1 MTNVINDQTLP
12 FSLDEVDKDGAIA
25 EAMDTLGRFAD
36 SRAGFLRKA
45 ALAAGGVV
53 GGGAALG
60 ALASPAGAATKG
72 DVAILNYALTLE
84 YLEAAF
90 YTEAAR
96 MGVLNGPLAQF
107 ARIVGQHERA
117 HVAALKKALGSAA
130 VASPTF
136 DFKGTTEDATAFRQ
150 TAQVLEDTGVMAYA
164 GQAPRVASNAVLGA
178 ALAIHTVEARHASW
192 IRHLNNAPPAPRA
205 FDQSKSM
212 EQVLAAVGKT
222 GFITRAPQ
230 TTTTGPKT
238 RPRFTG

>member
-1 MTNVINDQTLP
+1 MTNENQTLD
-12 FSLDEVDKDGAIA
+12 FTLDEVDKDGAIA
-25 EAMDTLGRFAD
+25 EAMDTLERFAD
-36 SRAGFLRKA
+36 SRASFLKKA
-45 ALAAGGVV
+45 ALVAGGVV

-90 YTEAAR
+90 YTEAGR
-96 MGVLNGPLAQF
+96 MGVLSGPLANF

-136 DFKGTTEDATAFRQ
+136 DFKGTTENAGLFRK

-164 GQAPRVASNAVLGA
+164 GQAPLVSSNAVLGA
-178 ALAIHTVEARHASW
+178 ALAIHTVEARHAAW
-192 IRHLNNAPPAPRA
+192 IRNLNDQPPAPVA
-205 FDQSKSM
+205 FDKPKTM

-230 TTTTGPKT
+230 TTMTGG